1 MPTEAILKPIWKWQ
15 LTIPLSWRRYLWIDN
30 KEVRA
35 FLRWGQIIIEPL
47 NPKEVDRDVK
57 KISINDLNPETQ
69 KSIIQSR
76 KDYKQWNKSKFMSA
90 NEVRNDI
97 L

>member
-15 LTIPLSWRRYLWIDN
+15 LTIPLSWRNYLWIDN

-57 KISINDLNPETQ
+57 KISIDDLNPETQ
-69 KSIIQSR
+69 KVISQSR

-90 NEVRNDI
+90 NEVRNDV